1 MKRGIL
7 TTSRGLCATIV
18 KQEHLTEY
26 PTSPQ
31 ILNLTSIYR
40 QPLSATKD
48 PQVHSQNTI
57 TVQHG
62 GLTPHGPC
70 YSPVAEV
77 KHLAGRPQ
85 VFLQLFLKSL
95 HAFFFFKCKVGVYVN
110 KRLLSMHCFAM
121 HFLQR
126 LRVHIRNF
134 YVLICMD

>member
-18 KQEHLTEY
+18 KQEQLTEY

-57 TVQHG
+57 TVQPG

-85 VFLQLFLKSL
+85 VFLQLFFLNLCMHIFFASARW
-95 HAFFFFKCKVGVYVN
+95 AFTITVGT
-110 KRLLSMHCFAM
+110 SMHIFCNAFSATVKRSHENYIDM
-121 HFLQR
+121 
-126 LRVHIRNF
+126 
-134 YVLICMD
+134 C

>member
-57 TVQHG
+57 TVQPG

-95 HAFFFFKCKVGVYVN
+95 HAFFFSKGGRFTLINDYCLCIV
-110 KRLLSMHCFAM
+110 
-121 HFLQR
+121 LQC
-126 LRVHIRNF
+126 IFCNG
-134 YVLICMD
+134 

>member
-57 TVQHG
+57 TVQPG

-85 VFLQLFLKSL
+85 VILQLFLKSW
-95 HAFFFFKCKVGVYVN
+95 HAIFLSKCKVGVYVN
-110 KRLLSMHCFAM
+110 IRLLSMHVFCNAFSATVK
-121 HFLQR
+121 R
-126 LRVHIRNF
+126 SYKNF
-134 YVLICMD
+134 YILIY